1 MDETSAVIGELRAEV
16 NNLKERV
23 SELAGKVDELLAVMN
38 ASKGSIRALA
48 ALFGVAAT
56 LGAGAATVISWF
68 WFKS

>member
-1 MDETSAVIGELRAEV
+1 MDETSQSIGALQARVEILESEVKGLRDDVRQLLEI
-16 NNLKERV
+16 V
-23 SELAGKVDELLAVMN
+23 ST
-38 ASKGSIRALA
+38 SKGSIRALA